1 MTEAYVGRASGHF
14 PDRVYQAPA
23 SAASVEVVSYPN
35 WLKVLFL
42 AGIILFVASVVGLGF
57 TPLIGT
63 TSTATV
69 LFATAAAGV
78 GALWLVTKLAPGRR
92 A

>member
-1 MTEAYVGRASGHF
+1 MTETYVGRASGHF

-23 SAASVEVVSYPN
+23 AAASIKVVRYPV
-35 WLKVLFL
+35 WLKALFL
-42 AGIILFVASVVGLGF
+42 AGIILFVASLVGLGF

-63 TSTATV
+63 ASSVTI
-69 LFATAAAGV
+69 LFATAAVGV
-78 GALWLVTKLAPGRR
+78 GTLWLVIKLASGRR